1 MVTGEGSVQ
10 GAMEEKCAAVL
21 GTGAR
26 GWEEGRPG
34 EMKDGAQGGLSLCGI
49 RGAWG
54 RG

>member
-10 GAMEEKCAAVL
+10 GAVEEKRPAVW

-34 EMKDGAQGGLSLCGI
+34 EMKDGAQEGSSQCGTQGVWE
-49 RGAWG
+49 RG
-54 RG
+54 